1 MYPKSFEYISPK
13 NIDDVIS
20 LLDKYKEDAKLIV
33 NWITSELFALLKKSL
48 LNIEMQVFF
57 VLFSFL

>member
-20 LLDKYKEDAKLIV
+20 LLDKYKEDAKLI
-33 NWITSELFALLKKSL
+33 NEFFRIYTNLLQK
-48 LNIEMQVFF
+48 NI
-57 VLFSFL
+57 